1 VYLGEAL
8 AILGL
13 EGDVELTQNHVKRT
27 YLRKLKEHPPERDP
41 EGFQRL
47 REAYELVREYADG
60 DRAEP
65 AFVAPAPAPFIPV
78 EPLWDPPPLKVEEPE
93 PEPPPEPPEPPEP
106 PPPPIATQPPAT
118 MIVEEAPALSLEER
132 MATVLNLI
140 AHDEH
145 DAANELAAAWREAD
159 DHRNSKDGLVTW
171 ALTRELLG
179 VAAVLPKP
187 VVQQLAR
194 GIADGDMT
202 GPKQALV
209 QFHAQR
215 PFEAEEAHIV
225 LAKRAPSL
233 HGMIGNALARKQPV
247 FQHSYAPPVQ
257 RSSSSGG
264 GRIAWVGAVLALGIV
279 RLIAAGSHS
288 SSSYDYTPPPR
299 IDPRLYQ
306 PMPEMPD
313 LSALSKMLPSPP
325 PEFHPDADLEIQRS
339 EVYESIAALRTF
351 GNAADLQVDAELLER
366 ALDRND
372 CETMRAH
379 AMTIAG
385 LPASDDPERARSV
398 ALHFAAIRERLDK
411 ICPPAKPKQKK
422 KRTR

>member
-1 VYLGEAL
+1 MYLGEAL

-13 EGDVELTQNHVKRT
+13 DGDDGLTQNHVKRT
-27 YLRKLKEHPPERDP
+27 YLRKLKDHPPERDP
-41 EGFQRL
+41 DGFQRL

-60 DRAEP
+60 ERAEP
-65 AFVAPAPAPFIPV
+65 AFVAPAPAPAPFIPIQ
-78 EPLWDPPPLKVEEPE
+78 PLWDPAPMKVEEPE
-93 PEPPPEPPEPPEP
+93 PEPEPPVIEP

-118 MIVEEAPALSLEER
+118 MIVEEAPDLLLEDR
-132 MATVLNLI
+132 MATVLNLLQ
-140 AHDEH
+140 HDEH

-159 DHRNSKDGLVTW
+159 DHRNSKDGLVKW

-179 VAAVLPKP
+179 AATVLPKP
-187 VVQQLAR
+187 VVRLLAQ

-247 FQHSYAPPVQ
+247 FQHTYAPPVQ
-257 RSSSSGG
+257 RSSSGGG
-264 GRIAWVGAVLALGIV
+264 GRIAWIGAVLALGIV

-288 SSSYDYTPPPR
+288 SSYDYTPPPR
-299 IDPRLYQ
+299 IEIDPRLYQ
-306 PMPEMPD
+306 PMPDFQMPVHVQVP
-313 LSALSKMLPSPP
+313 APP
-325 PEFHPDADLEIQRS
+325 PEFQPDADLELQRA
-339 EVYESIAALRTF
+339 EIYESIAALRTF

-366 ALDRND
+366 ALDRDD

-379 AMTIAG
+379 TMTIAG

-411 ICPPAKPKQKK
+411 ICPPAKPKHKK